1 MTGGWRLEDYREIW
15 PLNKSEGQ
23 NRKNSVWTTSKNI
36 EFLKSYTHMFHGFH
50 VWNMYLYIYHKLRYF
65 IGKIYHTFGASGIW
79 FVNMPPVGFRLYRGE
94 KKLNHQLVMKARP
107 LTKIRPPPPKIN
119 SSPLKNGAWKTSFS
133 YLGPGNFQGSYV
145 KLREC
150 TNNWNKETTQLATSM
165 NLLPETAS
173 LQHFFCL
180 KRLSFF
186 SMRWSS
192 CCSSPKKVV
201 VFLVANGNPW
211 CP

>member
-1 MTGGWRLEDYREIW
+1 
-15 PLNKSEGQ
+15 
-23 NRKNSVWTTSKNI
+23 
-36 EFLKSYTHMFHGFH
+36 
-50 VWNMYLYIYHKLRYF
+50 
-65 IGKIYHTFGASGIW
+65 
-79 FVNMPPVGFRLYRGE
+79 
-94 KKLNHQLVMKARP
+94 MKARP

-180 KRLSFF
+180 KRLCFF
-186 SMRWSS
+186 FPCADHLVALLPKKWWCFLWPMEIHDALRAAISRSQLGWDFCLGARLLRWSRVAKGS
-192 CCSSPKKVV
+192 LLKSWDSTERYLRCIYGPSKGWTVWLEDDGLINQKFEQH
-201 VFLVANGNPW
+201 VFFFLAEIQNKACFQSF
-211 CP
+211 CPASFSLRWNW